1 MDYTGA
7 TEIQM
12 QRIVSTLAGDDRI
25 LAAYL
30 LGSAARDALRPESDL
45 DIAVMPADGYHFTAL
60 ELAELAAQLTP
71 LAGRP
76 VDIGLISPANLVYA
90 RQAILTGRRIVCRNL
105 FHADRTAATLLGL
118 AAQFEYERR
127 EVVHAYSR

>member
-1 MDYTGA
+1 
-7 TEIQM
+7 M
-12 QRIVSTLAGDDRI
+12 QSIISYLAHDARV

-30 LGSAARDALRPESDL
+30 LGSAVRDALRPDSDL
-45 DIAVMPADGYHFTAL
+45 DVAIMPAGGYHFTPI

-90 RQAILTGRRIVCRNL
+90 RQAILTGRRITCRNV
-105 FHADRTAATLLGL
+105 FQADSAAATLLGL
-118 AAQFEYERR
+118 AAQFDYERR
-127 EVVHAYSR
+127 EVVHAYAT